1 MAACI
6 QRRSQITDNSWIL
19 QPKDAVTM
27 AHKKRLSFLQP
38 VTEGGCICC
47 YCVMIDF
54 KTISLSQNCLFICGL
69 GIWAGS
75 AGSSASGSLR
85 GCSQGVSQD
94 CGHLKAQEGK
104 EPMIH
109 VRSKSLRF
117 SPHSRGREY
126 IVLSLLS
133 LFTQRTKVSQV
144 SKISP
149 HPFIIMTYYQ
159 GTQ

>member
-1 MAACI
+1 
-6 QRRSQITDNSWIL
+6 
-19 QPKDAVTM
+19 
-27 AHKKRLSFLQP
+27 
-38 VTEGGCICC
+38 
-47 YCVMIDF
+47 MIDF

-117 SPHSRGREY
+117 SPFKRSR
-126 IVLSLLS
+126 IHCLKSLKS
-133 LFTQRTKVSQV
+133 FYPKN
-144 SKISP
+144 
-149 HPFIIMTYYQ
+149 
-159 GTQ
+159 